1 MRRNFQNW
9 IMARHAGAGEK
20 FDESQ
25 MAWLQM
31 IRDHVITSF
40 HIERDD
46 LDMAPF
52 DSAGGLGKMF
62 QLFGDKMD
70 PLIAELNE
78 VLVA

>member
-1 MRRNFQNW
+1 
-9 IMARHAGAGEK
+9 
-20 FDESQ
+20 
-25 MAWLQM
+25 M
-31 IRDHVITSF
+31 IRDHVSTSF

-62 QLFGDKMD
+62 QLFGEKMD

>member
-1 MRRNFQNW
+1 
-9 IMARHAGAGEK
+9 
-20 FDESQ
+20 

-52 DSAGGLGKMF
+52 DSADGLGKMF